1 MGAAKYVDTY
11 FITYNNRV
19 KSIKDI
25 AWNDEAG
32 QVANKDWQNPDNET
46 WSSID
51 RPELVEMMNLIIGKA
66 KESGARIYFGFA
78 PADADKLIDE
88 AKNIEW
94 LEAYDKLISELY
106 DFDGLLGSCADYI
119 YNHKYAY
126 DCAFHVNDY
135 GRTYRTYQLYADICR
150 AVGIQDINGILSCG
164 TDFDG
169 CLFENSSDGTPIYL
183 YRR

>member
-1 MGAAKYVDTY
+1 MQMKIAVAGTGYVGLPTGVGFAELGNQVICID
-11 FITYNNRV
+11 
-19 KSIKDI
+19 KDS
-25 AWNDEAG
+25 
-32 QVANKDWQNPDNET
+32 DNET

-51 RPELVEMMNLIIGKA
+51 RPEIVEMMNLIIGKA

-106 DFDGLLGSCADYI
+106 DFDGILGSCADYI

-150 AVGIQDINGILSCG
+150 AVGIQDINGIFSCG

-169 CLFENSSDGTPIYL
+169 CLFENSSDGTPIYKVDYL
-183 YRR
+183 VKQ